1 MIRKEKTTTKGVGK
15 KGQRDGK
22 KGQREEEKGRGKREG
37 KGEGGWGGVGVKGRK
52 FKLTEK
58 EKKCITNILLHCHR

>member
-22 KGQREEEKGRGKREG
+22 KVKGKKKKGEERGRGMRRG
-37 KGEGGWGGVGVKGRK
+37 GGEG
-52 FKLTEK
+52 
-58 EKKCITNILLHCHR
+58 

>member
-1 MIRKEKTTTKGVGK
+1 MKRENNDKGCGEK
-15 KGQRDGK
+15 RS
-22 KGQREEEKGRGKREG
+22 KGRGKREG

-58 EKKCITNILLHCHR
+58 EKKCITNELLHCHR

>member
-1 MIRKEKTTTKGVGK
+1 MKGESNDKGCWEKRSKGWEK
-15 KGQRDGK
+15 RS
-22 KGQREEEKGRGKREG
+22 KGRGKREG

-58 EKKCITNILLHCHR
+58 EKKCITNEVLHCYR

>member
-22 KGQREEEKGRGKREG
+22 KGQREEEKGRGKG
-37 KGEGGWGGVGVKGRK
+37 KGDEEGWG
-52 FKLTEK
+52 
-58 EKKCITNILLHCHR
+58 